1 MSASLVSLESAFS
14 VFMYFS
20 SAIRTTYLTLLPD
33 LSNRT
38 CQNDTE
44 TKIVCLRRPGEPA
57 NGLPIPTHTFNLNGS
72 TPGPAPS
79 RIHAICMKLP

>member
-44 TKIVCLRRPGEPA
+44 TKIVCSRVCVCLCVWSQLTTGRLPG
-57 NGLPIPTHTFNLNGS
+57 
-72 TPGPAPS
+72 
-79 RIHAICMKLP
+79 RILACRSAC

>member
-44 TKIVCLRRPGEPA
+44 TKIVCSHVCVCLCVCGR
-57 NGLPIPTHTFNLNGS
+57 N
-72 TPGPAPS
+72 
-79 RIHAICMKLP
+79 